1 MEYGFL
7 TLVAPIVTL
16 AVAIATRKVPLAM
29 LIGIFI
35 GQLIVFGWNP
45 FAAINEG
52 VNVILGVCADTGNLK
67 TFMFTALMGAFVI
80 LVRVSGGVKGF
91 VNL

>member
-35 GQLIVFGWNP
+35 GQLIVYGWNP
-45 FAAINEG
+45 FTAIISS
-52 VNVILGVCADTGNLK
+52 VH
-67 TFMFTALMGAFVI
+67 
-80 LVRVSGGVKGF
+80 KGF
-91 VNL
+91 DL

>member
-35 GQLIVFGWNP
+35 GQLI
-45 FAAINEG
+45 G
-52 VNVILGVCADTGNLK
+52 VVPCKCSRKIPKNL
-67 TFMFTALMGAFVI
+67 L
-80 LVRVSGGVKGF
+80 
-91 VNL
+91 N